1 MGIRAVF
8 INAKEQRE
16 VAAGTTVFAEGDTGA
31 EMYGLIAGA
40 VELRK
45 GEQSLG
51 VLEPGDT
58 FGELAIVSEAPR
70 SLTAI
75 ATEQSVLAVIDDK
88 AFLFLVHETP
98 TFALQVMR
106 SMADR
111 IRNRRPLADEIC
123 HLRAVLG
130 CKRSRHFAEHAHPTA
145 NLLGNGAPL
154 RRIGNIEHIA
164 VIVIDQHIALRQ
176 GGPRH

>member
-16 VAAGTTVFAEGDTGA
+16 VATGATVFAEGDTGA
-31 EMYGLIAGA
+31 EMYGLISGA

-75 ATEQSVLAVIDDK
+75 ATEPSLLAVIDDK

-98 TFALQVMR
+98 TFALRVMR

-111 IRNRRPLADEIC
+111 IRERDP
-123 HLRAVLG
+123 H
-130 CKRSRHFAEHAHPTA
+130 S
-145 NLLGNGAPL
+145 
-154 RRIGNIEHIA
+154 
-164 VIVIDQHIALRQ
+164 
-176 GGPRH
+176 